1 MGNTFPGKQVVFN
14 VAHMV
19 KNANSWLLGTLYNY
33 DDDRQWKHR

>member
-19 KNANSWLLGTLYNY
+19 KNANSWLLGTLSNY
-33 DDDRQWKHR
+33 DDDRQ